1 MASIIIAA
9 MSRYMSKVAPSL
21 ITFVVWA
28 AVATSVIGWGLK
40 IRHATAPSQL
50 AMPVSAVGAEV
61 TPATLA
67 RSLGGGG
74 QSAQPANPV
83 SGGDRGRFGL
93 VGVVASGESSGV
105 ALIAIDG
112 KPARPYRVGA
122 EVADGWVVEKLGSRS
137 AVLGP
142 REGQGGKLEIAMP
155 PLEARR

>member
-1 MASIIIAA
+1 
-9 MSRYMSKVAPSL
+9 
-21 ITFVVWA
+21 
-28 AVATSVIGWGLK
+28 
-40 IRHATAPSQL
+40 
-50 AMPVSAVGAEV
+50 
-61 TPATLA
+61 
-67 RSLGGGG
+67 
-74 QSAQPANPV
+74 
-83 SGGDRGRFGL
+83 L

-142 REGQGGKLEIAMP
+142 LKGQGDKLEIAMP

>member
-1 MASIIIAA
+1 
-9 MSRYMSKVAPSL
+9 MSRVAPSL
-21 ITFVVWA
+21 ITFVVWT
-28 AVATSVIGWGLK
+28 AVATSVIAWGLK
-40 IRHATAPSQL
+40 IRHANAPSQL
-50 AMPVSAVGAEV
+50 AMPVSAAGAEI

-67 RSLGGGG
+67 RGFGGGG
-74 QSAQPANPV
+74 QMLQAASPV

-93 VGVVASGESSGV
+93 LGVVASGESSGV

-122 EVADGWVVEKLGSRS
+122 EVADGWVVEKLAPRS

-155 PLEARR
+155 TREARR